1 MHIGEIL
8 AHHARVRPG
17 APALVDGGTRLTYRE
32 LNALANQLANGL
44 RWLGVARG
52 DRVAVLAPNSLDL
65 VLAYWA
71 VPKLGAIVVPLNYWL
86 QVQELAGILEDCAP
100 RVLIATGEYTAA
112 ARALRAK
119 VPAIE
124 ALLLTQLAEADSEVD
139 LKRLLASHP
148 EVEPEPPATGPDA
161 DALLIYSSGTTGRPK
176 GVVHTHGSLART
188 AATMVLELGL
198 RREDISLNFLPL
210 FTAYLET
217 LLPLTY
223 AGACSVLLKRFE
235 APAVLETVQRERISV
250 FDNIPT
256 TMQLLLEAPD
266 LSRCDLRSLRM
277 VYYASAPMPPPL
289 IRRWV
294 ERFPAIE
301 TIQFYGMTEYL
312 CITLQDS
319 ADQIRKLG
327 TVGREMIGTR
337 VAIVS
342 HEGDPLPVGAT
353 GEVACRGGY
362 RMRGY
367 WGDPLATERVVRGDW
382 LLTGDLG
389 RLDED
394 GFLTLEGRKKEIIK
408 SGGMN
413 VSPIEVEN
421 VLHQHPDILEAAVI
435 GVPHG
440 KWGEAVHAVV
450 VPRAGVRLTPDEVI
464 EHCRRH
470 LASYK
475 KPVSVDFVEALPRT
489 GIGKVARNKL
499 METYRSPAPGA

>member
-1 MHIGEIL
+1 MLVGEIL
-8 AHHARVRPG
+8 THHARVRPG
-17 APALVDGGTRLTYRE
+17 ASALVDGATRLTYRE

-44 RWLGVARG
+44 RRLGVARG
-52 DRVAVLAPNSLDL
+52 DRVVVLAPNSLDL

-86 QVQELAGILEDCAP
+86 QVPELAGVLEDCAP
-100 RVLIATGEYTAA
+100 KVLIATGEYAGA
-112 ARALRAK
+112 ARSLQAK
-119 VPAIE
+119 APSIE
-124 ALLLTQLAEADSEVD
+124 ALLLREPPEAESEVD
-139 LKRLLASHP
+139 IGRLLASQP
-148 EVEPEPPATGPDA
+148 TAEPEPPAMGPDE

-198 RREDISLNFLPL
+198 RRGDIAAIFLPL

-217 LLPLTY
+217 LLPMTY
-223 AGACSVLLKRFE
+223 AGACSILLKRFE
-235 APAVLETVQRERISV
+235 PPALLEMVQGERISV

-256 TMQLLLEAPD
+256 TMQLLLEAPE
-266 LSRCDLRSLRM
+266 LPRYDLRSLRM

-312 CITLQDS
+312 CIALQES

-327 TVGREMIGTR
+327 TVGREMIGTQ

-342 HEGDPLPVGAT
+342 EEGDPLPVGAT
-353 GEVACRGGY
+353 GEAACRGGY

-367 WGDPLATERVVRGDW
+367 WGDPLATERVARGDW

-389 RLDED
+389 HLDED
-394 GFLTLEGRKKEIIK
+394 GYLTLEGRKKEIII

-413 VSPIEVEN
+413 ISPVEVEN

-440 KWGEAVHAVV
+440 RWGEAVHAVIV
-450 VPRAGVRLTPDEVI
+450 ARAGARLTQDEVV

-489 GIGKVARNKL
+489 GIGKVARNTL
-499 METYRSPAPGA
+499 VETYRSSRAGP